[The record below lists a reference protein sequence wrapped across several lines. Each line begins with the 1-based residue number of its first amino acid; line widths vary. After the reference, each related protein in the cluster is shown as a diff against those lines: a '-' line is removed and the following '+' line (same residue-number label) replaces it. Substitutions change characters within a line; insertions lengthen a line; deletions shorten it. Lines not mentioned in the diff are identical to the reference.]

1 MARAEGEKTNNQ
13 AAVDIEGIM
22 REIRLEI
29 LESQDVFHRIPGLAR
44 AFKGG
49 RLRPDLYDHLY
60 QAGLSARVEDI
71 SLYLTPSRL
80 PVLGFLWQF
89 IRRKWHRIA
98 LLYVG
103 ALARPQSAINEQ
115 LLTAVVELVNEL
127 ENRAE
132 NRSEPK
138 DV

>member
-1 MARAEGEKTNNQ
+1 MTRSERDIKKHQ
-13 AAVDIEGIM
+13 ADVDIEGIM

-29 LESQDVFHRIPGLAR
+29 LETQDVFQRIPGLSR

-49 RLRPDLYDHLY
+49 RLQPDLYDHLY
-60 QAGLSARVEDI
+60 QAGLSANVGDI
-71 SLYLTPSRL
+71 TLYLTPSHL

-98 LLYVG
+98 LLYVA
-103 ALARPQSAINEQ
+103 ALAGQQSVINEQ
-115 LLTAVVELVNEL
+115 LLTAVVELVNEH
-127 ENRAE
+127 ENRPE
-132 NRSEPK
+132 NKIEPK